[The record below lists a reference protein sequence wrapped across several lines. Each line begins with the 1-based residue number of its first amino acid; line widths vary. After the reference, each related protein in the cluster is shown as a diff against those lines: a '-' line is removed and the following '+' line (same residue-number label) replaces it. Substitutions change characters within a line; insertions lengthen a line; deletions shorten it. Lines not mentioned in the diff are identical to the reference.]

1 MIISLCIAISF
12 LICAIIWQFP
22 IYKES
27 RRHSFFFL
35 IGYIIITIIPTICY
49 NIRDKNNNESI
60 IHFIKKIIIP
70 MIVAA
75 VLIAQL
81 VSVINIMTNNKDIVD
96 NLNINPKISDTD
108 KNRFSLFTWV
118 ALILLILQ
126 MWGYTK
132 ILTMNLQNNLK
143 SGQGSLLEKL
153 ENSKVLGKFMY
164 RRGGKGGLIW
174 QAIRGCILL
183 IGAGISSWMI
193 FEIYQFLEVF
203 CTDDCRL

>member
-1 MIISLCIAISF
+1 MIISLSIAISF

-81 VSVINIMTNNKDIVD
+81 MSVINIMTNNKDIVD

-132 ILTMNLQNNLK
+132 ILTVNLQNNLK
-143 SGQGSLLEKL
+143 SGPGSLLEKL
-153 ENSKVLGKFMY
+153 QNSKVLGKFMY
-164 RRGGKGGLIW
+164 RRGGRGGLVW
-174 QAIRGCILL
+174 QAIRACIFL

-193 FEIYQFLEVF
+193 YEIYLFLEVF

>member
-22 IYKES
+22 IYDES

-35 IGYIIITIIPTICY
+35 IGYIIITIVPTICY
-49 NIRDKNNNESI
+49 NLRDKNNNESM

-70 MIVAA
+70 LLVAS

-81 VSVINIMTNNKDIVD
+81 SSIINIMSRNKDIVD
-96 NLNINPKISDTD
+96 NLSINPKISDEQ
-108 KNRFSLFTWV
+108 KNKFSLFSWV

-132 ILTMNLQNNLK
+132 ILTANLTNNLK
-143 SGQGSLLEKL
+143 PGPGSLLEKL
-153 ENSKVLGKFMY
+153 NNSKVLRNFMY
-164 RRGGKGGLIW
+164 RAEGRKGKIW
-174 QAIRGCILL
+174 QGIRGCFFL
-183 IGAGISSWMI
+183 IGASFSSWMI
-193 FEIYQFLEVF
+193 YEIYQFLEVF